1 MVFARW
7 FQISKLK
14 PNWNIIIAIFELS
27 RKKIDGTLTLA
38 FFSAYMPYSSQKF
51 DNNDSSWPYS
61 TPFLYNCLHVSDW
74 AAAPSDFW
82 ANWVRGSLCTW
93 HQIENAFW
101 TFGGNITSPVLALPN
116 IPPSHCTTSKRKLK
130 RRSFQEI
137 AYLLLLA
144 SVI

>member
-1 MVFARW
+1 MKLPKSKQYFGYSNENGVLYFIHSNVGNEKFITKFHKSFKNRGHMIVPKSKRSNTLMKEILSEVSEQ
-7 FQISKLK
+7 FQYRHGVLMG
-14 PNWNIIIAIFELS
+14 NF
-27 RKKIDGTLTLA
+27 
-38 FFSAYMPYSSQKF
+38 
-51 DNNDSSWPYS
+51 
-61 TPFLYNCLHVSDW
+61 
-74 AAAPSDFW
+74 
-82 ANWVRGSLCTW
+82 
-93 HQIENAFW
+93 FW